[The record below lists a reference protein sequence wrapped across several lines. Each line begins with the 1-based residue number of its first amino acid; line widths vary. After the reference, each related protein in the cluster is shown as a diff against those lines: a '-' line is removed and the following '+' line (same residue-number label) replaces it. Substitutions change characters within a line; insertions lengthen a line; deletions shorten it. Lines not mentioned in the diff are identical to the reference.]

1 MPSLLNS
8 LSVYQGHE
16 VRCYD
21 DVMAYIAERQ
31 DEAHRRNIVED
42 KMKRSTVAALIMRLD
57 ENEQSEV

>member
-1 MPSLLNS
+1 
-8 LSVYQGHE
+8 
-16 VRCYD
+16 
-21 DVMAYIAERQ
+21 MAYIAERQ